1 MSEATTAETSA
12 PTTEAGNAPT
22 DDQTANTAAA
32 TTTPEQTPPAE
43 QPAETPEKVVPESY
57 DLKMPEGISLDEAA
71 AKEFTDIAKEAGLS
85 AEQAQKFADVVAKMA
100 QRQAEQHAA
109 LVASWADNAR
119 ADKEFG
125 GDKFS
130 ENLAVA
136 KTALDKFASP
146 ELKAF
151 LDATGFGNH
160 PELIRAFYWAGKAIS
175 EDGFT
180 RGSAA
185 STEGDPAKKLFPS
198 MN

>member
-1 MSEATTAETSA
+1 MIEATTAATGA
-12 PTTEAGNAPT
+12 PTTEAGNATT

-32 TTTPEQTPPAE
+32 TTTTEQTPPAE
-43 QPAETPEKVVPESY
+43 KPAEAPEKVVPESY
-57 DLKMPEGISLDEAA
+57 DLKMPEGVSLDEAA

-85 AEQAQKFADVVAKMA
+85 AEQAQKFADVGAKMA
-100 QRQAEQHAA
+100 QRQAEQHAM
-109 LVASWADNAR
+109 LVASWADSAQ

-151 LDATGFGNH
+151 LDTTGFGNH
-160 PELIRAFYWAGKAIS
+160 PELIRAFYRAGKAIS
-175 EDGFT
+175 EDGLVKGAVPT
-180 RGSAA
+180 V
-185 STEGDPAKKLFPS
+185 TDPARKMFPS